1 MCWGSDAQVTPA
13 HIIQKQSGSTVLD
26 IQIEMWYTNNPYL
39 TFPIPQNKNGSGD
52 LNRSHE
58 SKITMTD
65 TGKVIH
71 NSIKAEQAPPAAPA
85 N

>member
-1 MCWGSDAQVTPA
+1 VTPA

-39 TFPIPQNKNGSGD
+39 TFPIPQNKNGGD

-65 TGKVIH
+65 AGKVIH
-71 NSIKAEQAPPAAPA
+71 NTI
-85 N
+85 